1 MTTKQHQAINVPF
14 WLEVCMN
21 TVLTI
26 IKGSVG
32 IASGNKALLSDA
44 LYSAGEAGSLFTRR
58 FQTWSG
64 MELSIESS
72 GNIKKAGRF
81 IALIVPLF
89 VLLGGFQ
96 LAISSVQVIIKAEP
110 EPPHIS
116 ALIAAV
122 AAFTLAEIWFQY
134 EWRHTYKDA
143 DRPIMRRY
151 FEQHRYAFYTSLLVL
166 TGITLAMIGKAFDHF
181 YLLYADPLAAFITSG
196 IVIWRSYLLVTVH
209 VPLQKEEDALVD
221 TYDYMQTVQRVH
233 GIVTVEHICAYKRE
247 SGIHI
252 DMTITV
258 NPRMTVAEAQEVAE
272 RSKVLLMG
280 RFEQVSVVQLKV
292 VPYQSEYPYKS
303 NCDLAERETNTL
315 LQ

>member
-1 MTTKQHQAINVPF
+1 MTTKQQRAIHVMF
-14 WLEVCMN
+14 WMEVCKN

-26 IKGSVG
+26 VKGSVG
-32 IASGNKALLSDA
+32 IASGNRALLSDA
-44 LYSAGEAGSLFTRR
+44 LYSAGEAGSLFTRKY
-58 FQTWSG
+58 QVWSG
-64 MELSIESS
+64 KGSPAESS
-72 GNIKKAGRF
+72 EKRKKVGQF
-81 IALIVPLF
+81 IALIVPLL
-89 VLLGGFQ
+89 VLLGGLQ
-96 LAISSVQVIIKAEP
+96 LAISSVKVMMKADP

-122 AAFTLAEIWFQY
+122 IAFTFAELWFQY

-143 DRPIMRRY
+143 ERSIMKQY

-166 TGITLAMIGKAFDHF
+166 TGIILSMIGKSFDYF
-181 YLLYADPLAAFITSG
+181 YLLYAEPMAALVTSG
-196 IVIWRSYLLVTVH
+196 IVIWRSYLLITGH
-209 VPLQKEEDALVD
+209 IPGQKEESFVD

-233 GIVTVEHICAYKRE
+233 GIVTVEHICAYERE
-247 SGIHI
+247 EGIHI
-252 DMTITV
+252 DLTITV

-280 RFEQVSVVQLKV
+280 RFEQVTSVQLTV

>member
-1 MTTKQHQAINVPF
+1 MTTKQHRAIHVMF
-14 WLEVCMN
+14 WMEVCKN

-26 IKGSVG
+26 VKGSVG

-44 LYSAGEAGSLFTRR
+44 LYSAGEAGSLFTR
-58 FQTWSG
+58 QYQVWSG
-64 MELSIESS
+64 KGSPTESS
-72 GNIKKAGRF
+72 EKRKKFGQF
-81 IALIVPLF
+81 IALIVPLM
-89 VLLGGFQ
+89 VLLGGLQ
-96 LAISSVQVIIKAEP
+96 LAISSVQVMIKADP

-122 AAFTLAEIWFQY
+122 IAFTFAEIWFQY

-143 DRPIMRRY
+143 ERSIMKHY

-166 TGITLAMIGKAFDHF
+166 TGIILSMIGKSFDYF
-181 YLLYADPLAAFITSG
+181 YLLYADPIAALVTSG
-196 IVIWRSYLLVTVH
+196 IVIWRSYLLITGH
-209 VPLQKEEDALVD
+209 IPRQKEESYVD

-233 GIVTVEHICAYKRE
+233 GIVTVEHICAYERE
-247 SGIHI
+247 EGIHI
-252 DMTITV
+252 DLTITV

-280 RFEQVSVVQLKV
+280 RFEQVSSVQLKV

>member
-1 MTTKQHQAINVPF
+1 MTTKQHRAIHVMF
-14 WLEVCMN
+14 WMEVCKN

-44 LYSAGEAGSLFTRR
+44 LYSAGQAGSLFTR
-58 FQTWSG
+58 QYQVWSG
-64 MELSIESS
+64 KGLSTESS
-72 GNIKKAGRF
+72 EKRKNVGRF
-81 IALIVPLF
+81 IALIVPLM
-89 VLLGGFQ
+89 VLLGGLQ
-96 LAISSVQVIIKAEP
+96 LAISSVQVMIKADP

-122 AAFTLAEIWFQY
+122 AAFTFAEIWFQY

-143 DRPIMRRY
+143 ERPIMRRY

-166 TGITLAMIGKAFDHF
+166 TGITLAMIGKSFDNF
-181 YLLYADPLAAFITSG
+181 YLLYADPMAAFVTSG
-196 IVIWRSYLLVTVH
+196 IVIWRSYLLITGH
-209 VPLQKEEDALVD
+209 IPRQKEESFVD

-233 GIVTVEHICAYKRE
+233 GIVTVEHICAYERE
-247 SGIHI
+247 AGIHI
-252 DMTITV
+252 DLTITV

-280 RFEQVSVVQLKV
+280 RFEQVSIVQLKV